1 MCGKSPLLFQMMVIG
16 RFCVL
21 FRHGSHTEAISPTG
35 VVQRTHVARA
45 EAQVATE
52 VHVARNGRPIA
63 TGALHADERT
73 IVVVAKVRNGEID
86 GRGVAIVGEEVP
98 TKVSTEVIPIFGTLY
113 IKFGR
118 IGGPLSCGS
127 EPRKGVVGRQVEA
140 DRAGIVNRFYNEIVV
155 TGVVSLRSGI
165 VGRP

>member
-1 MCGKSPLLFQMMVIG
+1 MREVTSAILDDGYRP
-16 RFCVL
+16 FCVL
-21 FRHGSHTEAISPTG
+21 FRHGPHREAISPRD
-35 VVQRTHVARA
+35 VVQRTH
-45 EAQVATE
+45 EALAKAQAADE
-52 VHVARNGRPIA
+52 AHAGRDVQPIA
-63 TGALHADERT
+63 TDALYGAERT
-73 IVVVAKVRNGEID
+73 IDIEAYARSGEID
-86 GRGVAIVGEEVP
+86 CRGVAIVGEEVP

-118 IGGPLSCGS
+118 IGSVLSRGS
-127 EPRKGVVGRQVEA
+127 KPRKSIAGRQVEA